1 MPPHVAPSAPSFVPL
16 ADVDDAGAVVAAG
29 AVVVA
34 GAEDVSVAGEDD
46 AAGVADA
53 FVGVVA
59 VDCSLPPPHATRSIV
74 APTAIAFR
82 VIMAPRLSRTRRPA
96 QVRISFGAWGC

>member
-1 MPPHVAPSAPSFVPL
+1 MPPHVAPSAPSFGPL

-34 GAEDVSVAGEDD
+34 GAEDVSVAGADD

-59 VDCSLPPPHATRSIV
+59 DCSLPPPHAPRSTI
-74 APTAIAFR
+74 APIAIAFR
-82 VIMAPRLSRTRRPA
+82 IIMAPRLSRTRRPA
-96 QVRISFGAWGC
+96 QVRISFDAWGC

>member
-1 MPPHVAPSAPSFVPL
+1 M
-16 ADVDDAGAVVAAG
+16 
-29 AVVVA
+29 A

-59 VDCSLPPPHATRSIV
+59 VDCSLPPPHAPVSTI
-74 APTAIAFR
+74 APIAIAFR
-82 VIMAPRLSRTRRPA
+82 IIMAPRLSRTRRPA
-96 QVRISFGAWGC
+96 QVRISFDAWGY